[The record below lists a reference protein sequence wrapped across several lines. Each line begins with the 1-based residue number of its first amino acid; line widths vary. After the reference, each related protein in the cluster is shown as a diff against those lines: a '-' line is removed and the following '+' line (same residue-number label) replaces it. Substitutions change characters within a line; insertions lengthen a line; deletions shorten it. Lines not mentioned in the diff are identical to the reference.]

1 MKAKV
6 LRAAIIAA
14 SLFLSAAPAFT
25 QADNELA
32 AVPTALNRTVVIRMT
47 DDLKFVPEHPT
58 VSAGDTLVWVNEGA
72 MPHTTTDKPGTAA
85 LNEHNVLPAGAAV
98 WDSGLLNSTERF
110 SVVLTVPGEY
120 TYLCYLHEAAGMIGR
135 ITVE

>member
-47 DDLKFVPEHPT
+47 DDLKFVPEHLT

-72 MPHTTTDKPGTAA
+72 MLHTTTDKPGTAA
-85 LNEHNVLPAGAAV
+85 LNEHNILPAGAAA
-98 WDSGLLNSTERF
+98 WDSGLLNSSERF

>member
-6 LRAAIIAA
+6 LRAAITAA
-14 SLFLSAAPAFT
+14 SVFLSAAPAFT
-25 QADNELA
+25 QADTELA
-32 AVPTALNRTVVIRMT
+32 AAPTAQNRTVVIRMT
-47 DDLKFVPEHPT
+47 DDMKFIPEHPT
-58 VSAGDTLVWVNEGA
+58 VAAGDTLVWFNEGA
-72 MPHTTTDKPGTAA
+72 MLHTTTDKPGTAA
-85 LNEHNVLPAGAAV
+85 VNEHNVLPDGAEA
-98 WDSGLLNSTERF
+98 WDSGLLNGGERF